1 MALIALEVA
10 MKTSLILAAAALF
23 ATVGLPASTGTPVDG
38 CGFTPA
44 SDANLPRLDRVQSAG
59 TARICAVY
67 LNSMEPERRR

>member
-1 MALIALEVA
+1 

-23 ATVGLPASTGTPVDG
+23 AAVGLPVSTGTPLNG

-44 SDANLPRLDRVQSAG
+44 SDANLQRLDRVQSASA
-59 TARICAVY
+59 ARICAVY